1 MDLSGI
7 NGIVKREM
15 IKYWRAKSRIFVN
28 MLMPIM
34 FMLIIGPAFGSM
46 FAGEGA
52 AISVDYTGIENFFH
66 FMAPGIVAMSLLMGS
81 IFNAGMPI
89 LFDKMMGFSDV
100 ITASPIKRGNIVFG
114 FVLAGSL
121 KALIQG
127 GILLGIALVMGV
139 PLTGFIALSIFG
151 VIMIMIIG
159 TLALSSIGLLVASKT
174 MMQNFMIVV
183 TLIQMPIMFLSGIF
197 VPMPSL
203 GPAIIVCFFN

>member
-89 LFDKMMGFSDV
+89 LMDKMMGFSDV
-100 ITASPIKRGNIVFG
+100 ITASPIKRGNIVIG

-127 GILLGIALVMGV
+127 VILLVIALVMGV
-139 PLTGFIALSIFG
+139 PITGILALSI
-151 VIMIMIIG
+151 
-159 TLALSSIGLLVASKT
+159 IGLIIIMLIIMQSK
-174 MMQNFMIVV
+174 
-183 TLIQMPIMFLSGIF
+183 GIF
-197 VPMPSL
+197 INYYTDLLKGFIDLLFRWLLPYHYILKRSL
-203 GPAIIVCFFN
+203 LQIGVLKM